1 MPTFKQKRVLK
12 YISDKDTS
20 TLTFDDECVLKEFD
34 KESSLDDLV
43 YKCLYYTN
51 SYYSWVE
58 IYPGMFEIETISG
71 KWRSSLDIWRHVKHF
86 TIEGAD
92 RIEGVEVLGWKC
104 VVRKG
109 QFKEGDLCIY
119 IEIDTIIPKYLLTD
133 NLEDKEEIRLKT
145 VKMKGQ
151 ISQGLI
157 LPINIL
163 EKYVSHLDIY
173 EDHVEFT
180 DGTAEW
186 KTLGIN
192 VDISKNLG
200 IKKYEKPIPLNMQG
214 IIKGNFPGFLRKT
227 DEVKVQSEPSL
238 LE

>member
-86 TIEGAD
+86 RPEATIF
-92 RIEGVEVLGWKC
+92 EVMNSLYNIKESLVGHYC
-104 VVRKG
+104 PDIRRRV
-109 QFKEGDLCIY
+109 FKLNRF
-119 IEIDTIIPKYLLTD
+119 TFT
-133 NLEDKEEIRLKT
+133 
-145 VKMKGQ
+145 
-151 ISQGLI
+151 SGLI
-157 LPINIL
+157 D
-163 EKYVSHLDIY
+163 LDCPDEY
-173 EDHVEFT
+173 GLYFEDWRE
-180 DGTAEW
+180 
-186 KTLGIN
+186 IN
-192 VDISKNLG
+192 VS
-200 IKKYEKPIPLNMQG
+200 
-214 IIKGNFPGFLRKT
+214 
-227 DEVKVQSEPSL
+227 
-238 LE
+238 